1 MTQRI
6 EQMLRSLRAKEH
18 RAVRRDVSFPPA
30 EEMAQLTPAQRVTV
44 RLCQV
49 LEAELPIVRP
59 QERIAFQRTVK
70 QLPPLF
76 TETEWQDISQSHYTH
91 EQWRVCNISP
101 DYERVIRNGL
111 LYERRH
117 CEERSKTADEQQKA
131 FLLGVI
137 QSIDAVL
144 ALVERYRKEAERVG
158 NSFVADLLSRV
169 PAQGAK
175 TYAEALQSM
184 RILHFTL
191 WEEGEYQNT
200 LGRFDQYMYPYVQA
214 DLNAGRLTEE
224 EVLELTEEFFLCLNK
239 DNDLYPGM
247 QQGDNG
253 QSMMLGG
260 VDREGNDAYN
270 RLSELCLEASKEL
283 KLIDPKIN
291 MRVSSKTPMRL
302 FELGT
307 KLTKEGLGF
316 PQYSND
322 DIVIP
327 SLVEKGYDLEDA
339 RDYTVAA
346 CWEFII
352 PKLGMEIPNIGAVN
366 FPKLINDC
374 ILEELDDTCSW
385 EEFFERV
392 KRRLKEECAAINRNI
407 KNLYII
413 PAPFMSLMMDGCIDR
428 AKDISL
434 GNKYN
439 NFGFHGVGVSTAVD
453 SLAAL
458 RHCCFEEHSLSVED
472 AKDIVKN
479 GFDGKDALFAKLR
492 YEEPKFGNND
502 DTVDQIAVDLLDAFG
517 ESVKGLKNERGGII
531 RAGTGSAMYYL
542 WYADNVSTSLSGH
555 RKGEA
560 LSANYSPE
568 LFVRNRGPLSVM
580 QSFTK
585 PNLGKVCNG
594 GPLTMEFHSTV
605 FRGEEGIHKVALL
618 VKSFVDAGGHQLQLN
633 SVNHETLLDAQAH
646 PENYQNLIVRVWGW
660 SAYFV
665 ELDKEYQDHVIAR
678 QEFVI

>member
-1 MTQRI
+1 M
-6 EQMLRSLRAKEH
+6 SGG
-18 RAVRRDVSFPPA
+18 P
-30 EEMAQLTPAQRVTV
+30 
-44 RLCQV
+44 
-49 LEAELPIVRP
+49 
-59 QERIAFQRTVK
+59 
-70 QLPPLF
+70 
-76 TETEWQDISQSHYTH
+76 YTH
-91 EQWRVCNISP
+91 ELWRVCNISP
-101 DYERVIRNGL
+101 DYERVIKNGL
-111 LYERRH
+111 LFERQH
-117 CEERSKTADEQQKA
+117 CEERMKTADEDQKQ
-131 FLLGVI
+131 FLTGVI
-137 QSIDAVL
+137 ESVDAVL
-144 ALVERYRKEAERVG
+144 ELTERYRKEAERVG
-158 NSFVADLLSRV
+158 NSFAADLLSRV
-169 PAQGAK
+169 PAHGAA
-175 TYAEALQSM
+175 TLAEALQSM

-200 LGRFDQYMYPYVQA
+200 LGRFDQYIYPYFQA
-214 DLNAGRLTEE
+214 DLAAGRISEE
-224 EVLELTEEFFLCLNK
+224 EALELVEEFFLCLNK

-260 VDREGNDAYN
+260 VDKDGNDAYN
-270 RLSELCLEASKEL
+270 RLSELCLEASREL

-327 SLVEKGYDLEDA
+327 SLVEKGYELQDA

-366 FPKLINDC
+366 FPKLVNDC
-374 ILEELDDTCSW
+374 ILEELDEECSW

-392 KRRLKEECAAINRNI
+392 KRRLKEECIAINNRV
-407 KNLYII
+407 KNLYIL
-413 PAPFMSLMMDGCIDR
+413 PAPFMSLMNDGCIER
-428 AKDISL
+428 ARDISL
-434 GNKYN
+434 GAKYN

-458 RHCCFEEHSLSVED
+458 RHCCFEEQSLSVEE
-472 AKDIVKN
+472 AKGIVRN
-479 GFDGKDALFAKLR
+479 GFEGKDELFARLR

-502 DTVDQIAVDLLDAFG
+502 DRADQIAVDLLDAFG
-517 ESVKGLKNERGGII
+517 ESVKGLKNERGGCI

-555 RKGEA
+555 CKGEA

-585 PNLGKVCNG
+585 PDLGKVCNG

-605 FRGEEGIHKVALL
+605 FRGDDGIRKVALL
-618 VKSFVDAGGHQLQLN
+618 VKKFIDAGGHQLQLN

-678 QEFVI
+678 QEFVV

>member
-1 MTQRI
+1 MTQRM

-18 RAVRRDVSFPPA
+18 RAVRREVEFPPA
-30 EEMAQLTPAQRVTV
+30 ETLAGLTPAQRVTV
-44 RLCQV
+44 RLKQV
-49 LEAELPIVRP
+49 LAAEHPVVRP
-59 QERIAFQRTVK
+59 EERLVFQRTVAK
-70 QLPPLF
+70 LPPLF
-76 TETEWQDISQSHYTH
+76 TEKEWEEMSRGHYTH

-101 DYERVIRNGL
+101 DYERVIKNGL
-111 LYERRH
+111 LFERQH
-117 CEERSKTADEQQKA
+117 CEERMKTADEEQKQ
-131 FLLGVI
+131 FLTGVI
-137 QSIDAVL
+137 ESVDAVL
-144 ALVERYRKEAERVG
+144 ELTERYRKEAERVG
-158 NSFVADLLSRV
+158 NSFAADLLSRV
-169 PAQGAK
+169 PAHGAA
-175 TYAEALQSM
+175 TLAEALQSM

-200 LGRFDQYMYPYVQA
+200 LGRFDQYIYPYFQA
-214 DLNAGRLTEE
+214 DLAAGRISEE
-224 EVLELTEEFFLCLNK
+224 EALELVEEFFLCLNK

-260 VDREGNDAYN
+260 VDKDGNDAYN
-270 RLSELCLEASKEL
+270 RLSEFCLEASREL

-327 SLVEKGYDLEDA
+327 SLVEKGYELQDA

-366 FPKLINDC
+366 FPKLVNDC
-374 ILEELDDTCSW
+374 ILEELDEECSW

-392 KRRLKEECAAINRNI
+392 KRRLKEECIAINNRV
-407 KNLYII
+407 KNLYIL
-413 PAPFMSLMMDGCIDR
+413 PAPFMSLMNDGCIER
-428 AKDISL
+428 ARDISL
-434 GNKYN
+434 GAKYN

-458 RHCCFEEHSLSVED
+458 RHCCFEEQSLSVEE
-472 AKDIVKN
+472 AKGIVRN
-479 GFDGKDALFAKLR
+479 GFEGKDELFARLR

-502 DTVDQIAVDLLDAFG
+502 DRADQIAVDLLDAFG
-517 ESVKGLKNERGGII
+517 ESVKGLKNERGGCI

-555 RKGEA
+555 CKGEA

-585 PNLGKVCNG
+585 PDLGKVCNG

-605 FRGEEGIHKVALL
+605 FRGDDGIRKVALL
-618 VKSFVDAGGHQLQLN
+618 VKKFIDAGGHQLQLN

-678 QEFVI
+678 QEFVV